1 MLVELQC
8 DKFREKKIS
17 FHERLNVVLGD
28 NVATN
33 SIGKSTLL
41 MIVDY
46 VFGGDSLLEHN
57 SDVIEELGHHD
68 YLFKLIFQS
77 KPYYFKRGT
86 FKPDLVFKCNEA
98 YEEDDPIT
106 IDEYKALLKKAYLL
120 EDFDLTFR
128 SFVSLFSRVWGK
140 ENLDVNQPL
149 HSFKKQRSSDCIEN
163 ILKIY
168 RKYETIRILSDR
180 FKNLS
185 EEKLTIGKAFKQNL
199 IPKVSKQK
207 YRENIKSIYGIDQ
220 EIEDIKRNLGK
231 YAINI
236 REIVNREILELKIRK
251 DKLLSEKISVDSRLI
266 RVRDDLSKNK
276 HIKSKTFAKLLKFFP
291 DINVARV
298 SEVEGFHS
306 EISNILK
313 SELRESERDLSET
326 LESINAEIHDI
337 DIHISSV
344 LSNVENPSAIID
356 RVHGLASTYTSTS
369 SEIQYFETDER
380 VKSEHREVKDA
391 LTIEKLRVLKLVEDV
406 INDKT
411 RKYVSMIYSEDRRSP
426 TLSLGQNSYT
436 FKAIE
441 DTGTGKAYSNLIL
454 LDLAIL
460 EATKLPFV
468 IHDSVLFK
476 NIENEAVAK
485 LVDLYESIGKQSFIA
500 IDEVNKYGKKAEEK
514 LLKQKVMQL
523 TNSNVLYIKDWRK

>member
-1 MLVELQC
+1 MLLELRC
-8 DKFREKKIS
+8 DKFREKKVS
-17 FHERLNVVLGD
+17 FHGGLNVVLGD

-46 VFGGDSLLEHN
+46 VFGGDSFLEHN

-68 YLFKLIFQS
+68 YLFKFMFES
-77 KPYYFKRGT
+77 KHYCFKRGT
-86 FKPDLVFKCNEA
+86 FKPALVFKCNEA
-98 YEEDDPIT
+98 FEEDEPIT
-106 IDEYKALLKKAYLL
+106 IDEYKAFLKKAYVL

-168 RKYETIRILSDR
+168 GKYETIRILSDSY
-180 FKNLS
+180 KNIS
-185 EEKLTIGKAFKQNL
+185 EEKLTIGKAFKQHL
-199 IPKVSKQK
+199 IPKVSKQQYK
-207 YRENIKSIYGIDQ
+207 ENIQKLHGIDQ
-220 EIEDIKRNLGK
+220 EIEDIKANLK
-231 YAINI
+231 RYAGNI
-236 REIVNREILELKIRK
+236 REIANREILELKIKK
-251 DKLLSEKISVDSRLI
+251 DKLLSEKFRVESRLI

-276 HIKSKTFAKLLKFFP
+276 HVKSKTFTKLMQFFP

-298 SEVEGFHS
+298 SEVEDFHS
-306 EISNILK
+306 KISNILK
-313 SELRESERDLSET
+313 NELRESENELSET
-326 LESINAEIHDI
+326 LESINSEIHDI
-337 DIHISSV
+337 DFHISST

-356 RVHGLASTYTSTS
+356 RVHDLASNHASTS

-380 VKSEHREVKDA
+380 VKSEHKESKNA

-406 INDKT
+406 INNKT

-426 TLSLGQNSYT
+426 TISLRQNSYT

-460 EATKLPFV
+460 QDTKLPFV

-485 LVDLYESIGKQSFIA
+485 LVNLYESIGKQSFIA
-500 IDEVNKYGKKAEEK
+500 IDEVNKYGTKAAKK
-514 LLKQKVMQL
+514 LLKQKAIQV
-523 TNSNVLYIKDWRK
+523 TNSEVLYIKDWRK